1 MQQGSVHSSE
11 DTLLL
16 FQVSDGSRQAFDI
29 LYDKYFKEVYNSAY
43 RRLKNA
49 HHAADI
55 AQEVF
60 VQLWTRGSSAPI
72 ENLPAYLFTL
82 VRNNI
87 FKFLEKESKYAEL
100 PDFANY
106 TEDPLNRA
114 DAFLL
119 YQEFV
124 DSFEQLIESLSPQ
137 QRLIFKMRFEEDLSS
152 AEIAER
158 LQISPKTVRNQLGKA
173 IAKLKDALTLILLIY
188 LLNAHR

>member
-1 MQQGSVHSSE
+1 MHQGSVHNSE

-16 FQVSDGSRQAFDI
+16 FQVSDGSRKAFDI
-29 LYDKYFKEVYNSAY
+29 LYDKYFKEVYNNAY
-43 RRLKNA
+43 KRLNNA
-49 HHAADI
+49 DHAADI

-60 VQLWTRGSSAPI
+60 VQLWTRGSKAPI
-72 ENLPAYLFTL
+72 DNLPAYLFTL
-82 VRNNI
+82 VKNNI

-114 DAFLL
+114 DAVLL

-124 DSFEQLIESLSPQ
+124 ESFEQLINTLSPQ
-137 QRLIFKMRFEEDLSS
+137 QRIIFKMRFEEDMSS
-152 AEIAER
+152 TEIADH

-173 IAKLKDALTLILLIY
+173 ISKLKDALTLILVIY
-188 LLNAHR
+188 LLNSPR

>member
-43 RRLKNA
+43 RRLKNS